1 VNFGIPSG
9 QALGKEHAALV
20 LHFEGSGAYGAGL
33 RLGPVGALIVNEVF
47 IGLLKADESS
57 YLATQPRW
65 IPVLRLPHQASVTS
79 LLTFEKR
86 RLTTTTVLRNR

>member
-1 VNFGIPSG
+1 MNFGIPSG

-47 IGLLKADESS
+47 IGLLKANESS
-57 YLATQPRW
+57 YHPAEMDAGATPGEF
-65 IPVLRLPHQASVTS
+65 H
-79 LLTFEKR
+79 LTADI
-86 RLTTTTVLRNR
+86 